1 VAVPVQEDNGFPF
14 RVAPIGVVE
23 RNVRREVRR
32 GELHPLGS
40 CIVVPF
46 PSPTMGQFSPVAIM
60 PSRDITRYYPIR
72 PWHSLYN
79 GQVESQPV
87 EGLF

>member
-1 VAVPVQEDNGFPF
+1 MAVSVHEDNGFPF
-14 RVAPIGVVE
+14 RVAPFGVVE

-46 PSPTMGQFSPVAIM
+46 PSPIAGQFSRAAMM
-60 PSRDITRYYPIR
+60 PSEGARRYCRISPPR
-72 PWHSLYN
+72 
-79 GQVESQPV
+79 
-87 EGLF
+87 